1 MKSIYIPSTLFVVWT
16 DLNKLN
22 IMNTLALRNKNEEDA
37 DALLE
42 IYDLACLKDAVTVT
56 AMPVWMMDILKCSR
70 EHTAESFIEGN
81 NGFT

>member
-56 AMPVWMMDILKCSR
+56 AMPV
-70 EHTAESFIEGN
+70 
-81 NGFT
+81 